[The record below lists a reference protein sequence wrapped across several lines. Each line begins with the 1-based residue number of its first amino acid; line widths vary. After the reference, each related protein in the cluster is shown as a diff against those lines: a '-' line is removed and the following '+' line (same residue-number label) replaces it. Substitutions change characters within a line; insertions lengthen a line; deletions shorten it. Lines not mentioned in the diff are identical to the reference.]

1 MTMSRFLETFFETH
15 RTENDSI
22 RQLPTLDDLV
32 GEYIRAILV
41 LTHHNITQ
49 TARILNISRTTLYS
63 RIRRYSS

>member
-1 MTMSRFLETFFETH
+1 MSRFLETFFENH
-15 RTENDSI
+15 ATENASLG
-22 RQLPTLDDLV
+22 RLPTLDDLV

-41 LTHHNITQ
+41 MTHHNITQ